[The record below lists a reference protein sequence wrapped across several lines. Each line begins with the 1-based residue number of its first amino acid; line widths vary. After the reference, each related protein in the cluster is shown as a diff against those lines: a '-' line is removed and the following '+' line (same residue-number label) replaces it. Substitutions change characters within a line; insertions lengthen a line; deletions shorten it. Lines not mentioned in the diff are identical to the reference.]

1 MRRRGG
7 GGENVLGLGGLHM
20 AKYQVHSRCSWVEKG
35 KVVGGPRGL
44 PVLTHAD
51 SEKALSNFAIRQM
64 KKMTIHLT
72 TTHTPCQRRSSGA
85 GGATSPR
92 TK

>member
-1 MRRRGG
+1 
-7 GGENVLGLGGLHM
+7 M

-64 KKMTIHLT
+64 KKMT
-72 TTHTPCQRRSSGA
+72 
-85 GGATSPR
+85 
-92 TK
+92 